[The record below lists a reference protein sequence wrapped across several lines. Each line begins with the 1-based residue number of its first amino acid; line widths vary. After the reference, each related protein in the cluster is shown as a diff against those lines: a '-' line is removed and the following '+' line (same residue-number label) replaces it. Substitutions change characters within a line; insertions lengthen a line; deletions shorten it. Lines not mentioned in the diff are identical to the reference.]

1 MGWRR
6 VGDNYAGRATT
17 CRERAARVLGA
28 VRAGKSPSDAF
39 VLRIISNGGGKILR
53 LIDRERLRL
62 R

>member
-6 VGDNYAGRATT
+6 VGDGCAGRAVA
-17 CRERAARVLGA
+17 CREGAARVLRA
-28 VRAGKSPSDAF
+28 FRAGKSPDDTF
-39 VLRIISNGGGKILR
+39 VLRIISNGGGKIMG

>member
-6 VGDNYAGRATT
+6 VGDGCAGRATAG
-17 CRERAARVLGA
+17 REVAARVLGA
-28 VRAGKSPSDAF
+28 VRAGKNPSDTF
-39 VLRIISNGGGKILR
+39 VLRIIPNGGGKILR

>member
-6 VGDNYAGRATT
+6 VGDGCAGRATA
-17 CRERAARVLGA
+17 CRKGAARFLGA
-28 VRAGKSPSDAF
+28 VRAGKSPDDTF
-39 VLRIISNGGGKILR
+39 VLRIIPNGGGKILR